1 MYDNEYNRKIANML
15 HNIIRKKIANLDA
28 IIEDGNMIG
37 ADVGTPHYLEQNDD
51 PVLHH
56 RMLGGSKKTLSKG
69 VALYE
74 PEEEETFE
82 GNGAPLKNKN
92 ARTWI
97 QHVLAFK
104 TKHKCSY
111 KEAMVGA
118 KSTYKKG
125 VVKTEPVKKEPVKKE
140 EVKKEPELRR
150 SSRKATVGG
159 AYLREQMKPSSF
171 VGGKKTSNWIEH
183 IKKFSK
189 ENNISYKE
197 ALTQGKASYKK

>member
-1 MYDNEYNRKIANML
+1 
-15 HNIIRKKIANLDA
+15 
-28 IIEDGNMIG
+28 
-37 ADVGTPHYLEQNDD
+37 
-51 PVLHH
+51 
-56 RMLGGSKKTLSKG
+56 MLGGSKKTLSKG

-97 QHVLAFK
+97 EHVLAFRK
-104 TKHKCSY
+104 KHKCSY
-111 KEAMVGA
+111 KEAMVEA

-125 VVKTEPVKKEPVKKE
+125 VVKKEPAKKEP
-140 EVKKEPELRR
+140 VKKEPELRR
-150 SSRKATVGG
+150 SLRKATVGG

>member
-15 HNIIRKKIANLDA
+15 HNIIRRKIANLDA

-97 QHVLAFK
+97 EHIK
-104 TKHKCSY
+104 NYREKHKCSY

-125 VVKTEPVKKEPVKKE
+125 VVKKEPVKKEPVKKE
-140 EVKKEPELRR
+140 PEL
-150 SSRKATVGG
+150 RKATVGG

-171 VGGKKTSNWIEH
+171 VGGKKTSKWIQY
-183 IKKFSK
+183 IKSYSK
-189 ENNISYKE
+189 EHGISYKE
-197 ALTQGKASYKK
+197 AMSKAKATYKK

>member
-15 HNIIRKKIANLDA
+15 HNIIRRKIANLDV
-28 IIEDGNMIG
+28 ITEDEKLIG

-97 QHVLAFK
+97 EHVLAFRK
-104 TKHKCSY
+104 KHKCSY
-111 KEAMVGA
+111 KEAMVEA

-125 VVKTEPVKKEPVKKE
+125 VVKKEP
-140 EVKKEPELRR
+140 VKKEPELRR
-150 SSRKATVGG
+150 SLRKATVGG

-171 VGGKKTSNWIEH
+171 VGGKKTSNWIQH